1 MGWCGRY
8 RGVLVGSEVSHQHPL
23 GASWGP
29 PHRFNMGDMTGQYE
43 ILKTP
48 VFTGIST
55 FSRHRWRFAL
65 SSPRA
70 QLRHEMPPRRQV
82 AHVKPN
88 LRPNVPTLR
97 HVGPSWAKLE
107 PTTGPSSGQVRPKFG
122 PSGSCSAQLTGKDG
136 QVWPQSALVGP
147 SPPAP
152 IYPYPFPGRGR
163 FSSRSDSN
171 YFKPI

>member
-1 MGWCGRY
+1 MGWVGRY

-65 SSPRA
+65 SSLGPNFGTRCPHAGKLRTLSPTCVQTCPRCA
-70 QLRHEMPPRRQV
+70 MLD
-82 AHVKPN
+82 
-88 LRPNVPTLR
+88 
-97 HVGPSWAKLE
+97 PSWAKLE

-122 PSGSCSAQLTGKDG
+122 PSGLLFGPTHGQGRPSLTPVGFGWAKSARSYLSISIPWARA
-136 QVWPQSALVGP
+136 VLV
-147 SPPAP
+147 AKRLEL
-152 IYPYPFPGRGR
+152 F
-163 FSSRSDSN
+163 
-171 YFKPI
+171 